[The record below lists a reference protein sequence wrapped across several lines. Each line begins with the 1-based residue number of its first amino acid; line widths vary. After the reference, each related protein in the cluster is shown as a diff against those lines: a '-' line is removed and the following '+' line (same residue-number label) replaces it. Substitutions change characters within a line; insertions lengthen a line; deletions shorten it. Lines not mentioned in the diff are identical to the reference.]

1 MFLIQSLLMLKI
13 SGSLVGMQVGGIQY
27 LDIIG
32 ELTRCHVG
40 ASFIGIGRFRIL
52 LVGGGGGGKWGQS
65 PSRHMMS

>member
-52 LVGGGGGGKWGQS
+52 LVGGGGGASGAKVPAGI
-65 PSRHMMS
+65 